1 MHLVTILIAAA
12 NAALFIIAG
21 LTVFST
27 DRGDA
32 TAPVKRAYSL
42 VLAAGFT
49 AADVAAIWVTG
60 QGPVQALFADA
71 IFAVSIGLFLSASRI
86 ARRRRFAYAFTN
98 HLSSALVTEGS
109 YHYIRHPIYTSY
121 LIFGLGCVLA
131 APGAL
136 PLIILI
142 AMFLVYR
149 NAAYHEEKLLLS
161 RYPDY
166 RTYQER
172 AWRFIPFLY

>member
-1 MHLVTILIAAA
+1 MHLMTLALAIA
-12 NAALFIIAG
+12 NAALFVIAG
-21 LTVFST
+21 LTVFAT

-32 TAPVKRAYSL
+32 TAPAKKIYSL
-42 VLAAGFT
+42 ILAAGSA
-49 AADVAAIWVTG
+49 AADVTAVWMTS
-60 QGPVQALFADA
+60 QGAVQALSADA
-71 IFAVSIGLFLSASRI
+71 VFAVSICLFLSASRI
-86 ARRRRFAYAFTN
+86 ARKQRFAYAFTN

-109 YHYIRHPIYTSY
+109 YRYIRHPIYASY
-121 LIFGLGCVLA
+121 LIFGLGCLLA
-131 APGAL
+131 APSAV
-136 PLIILI
+136 PAIILI

-172 AWRFIPFLY
+172 AWRFIPLLY